1 MERNIQ
7 VTICNA
13 VRKQRMEEFHK
24 DLRDYWRWRRAAFND
39 QSQDSG
45 LPPAYVSTH
54 SDPLPKIA
62 SQLNELPRQDC
73 DLIQQ
78 LKSMDAHWYA
88 YGSALEHKLL

>member
-1 MERNIQ
+1 MAQ
-7 VTICNA
+7 VD
-13 VRKQRMEEFHK
+13 QRILVLTWMILK
-24 DLRDYWRWRRAAFND
+24 GWRRAAFND

-73 DLIQQ
+73 V
-78 LKSMDAHWYA
+78 SSAH
-88 YGSALEHKLL
+88 